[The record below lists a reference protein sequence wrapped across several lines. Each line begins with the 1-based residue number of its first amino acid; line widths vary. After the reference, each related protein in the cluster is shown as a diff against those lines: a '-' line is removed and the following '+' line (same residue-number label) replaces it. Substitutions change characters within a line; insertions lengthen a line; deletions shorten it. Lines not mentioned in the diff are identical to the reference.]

1 MKMTTAMLTVIL
13 LLAAGRAKAQ
23 NADGAID
30 APPRDAGA
38 AQDAGTDA
46 KGASHDASVAVG
58 GAGGGTGAGGAG
70 GTKGGAPTD
79 AGPPPTIHFFA
90 NDNPGCSFGGA
101 PGPGGSTLVAAGLIA
116 LAIGARRRP
125 AP

>member
-1 MKMTTAMLTVIL
+1 MKMTTAMLTVTL

-38 AQDAGTDA
+38 TQDAGTDA
-46 KGASHDASVAVG
+46 KGASHDASVGVG
-58 GAGGGTGAGGAG
+58 GAGGGTGAG

-101 PGPGGSTLVAAGLIA
+101 PGPGGPTLVGAGLIA
-116 LAIGARRRP
+116 LAIGARRRR